1 MAGISVPQYE
11 IFKIGTNKLK
21 YSDWNLEI
29 TKKEAFQF
37 QELISLFEAQEFRI
51 MANKILEKPI
61 NTIDFTQIFIQVVV
75 EKKSDFSRA
84 TGKKGITV
92 NGINFR
98 RFVGTTGGLKNNTLL
113 FCNSKYIDELNR
125 LCECKRNPN
134 VKLVPAK
141 YEAYKA
147 LTCSASQTICN
158 PNGILVVKDCITQ
171 YFADVISLDD
181 GVESNEPIRQLVKNK
196 SLENN
201 VSDGFNLCTIQYM
214 QRVAESLNLDYVP
227 GGVCLRNAWLKGM
240 LYPFPIIEFIEK
252 YNNGNYMIED
262 IWGNLQDV
270 RECEMILTE
279 SSLKL
284 WSAYKNIDEYVEAYK
299 ECGYGFSVTKISPH
313 ELEEERE
320 LNYQYLQSYEFT
332 QDDITELCDPTIQYL
347 KDAMCGD
354 YSSTIKF
361 LGINENV
368 DINSWQSAL
377 YTSEYMLGDPYVI
390 DSIHRYIKK
399 KMNDAKIG
407 KLFVKGNY
415 QIASGDPF
423 ALMQSICGLEVTGLL
438 KANEVY
444 SKFWIDRNEDEV
456 VLFRSPMTSHNN
468 IRMCKINLSEDCQ
481 YWYQYMDTIM
491 IINGWDSFCMAENGE
506 DYDSDLNFSTNNAV
520 LKRRY
525 KLLPAIEC
533 VQRNA
538 QKVVV
543 TEKEVK
549 KTNKN
554 GMGNQ
559 VGTIT
564 NYVTSM
570 KEVQAHFPKGS
581 KEYNEL
587 EYRIECGQLYQQAEL
602 DKIKGIV
609 ATPMPSEWYNLGA
622 CGDDKYLQS
631 LCAYRKPYFMI
642 YVYDETKRQYT
653 NYVKESN
660 AKCYALYKCSIQD
673 LYDNYENLDQEKLAF
688 LFWYE
693 RKMPVGLGN
702 CSMNQIC
709 NYVET
714 QLDGYK
720 SQLHRDSSF
729 DYNVLKVKRRC
740 TEEHRQALKELE
752 QYYRECV
759 ATYKAKKQN
768 NDEFDKFYQRKNM
781 MIYFRDKAI
790 ELCPND
796 DERLNIILDMTYG
809 YKGNRQFCWDCIGE
823 LIIKRLKELEEEI
836 VYTK

>member
-84 TGKKGITV
+84 TGKKGVTV
-92 NGINFR
+92 NGINFG

-147 LTCSASQTICN
+147 LTCSASQPICN

-181 GVESNEPIRQLVKNK
+181 GVESNEPIRTLIKNK

-214 QRVAESLNLDYVP
+214 QRVAKSLNLDYVP

-262 IWGNLQDV
+262 IWGNLQDI

-299 ECGYGFSVTKISPH
+299 ECGYEFSVTKISPH

-332 QDDITELCDPTIQYL
+332 QDDISELCDPTIQYL

-361 LGINENV
+361 LGISENV
-368 DINSWQSAL
+368 NINSWQSAL
-377 YTSEYMLGDPYVI
+377 YTSKYMLGDPYVI
-390 DSIHRYIKK
+390 DSVHRYIKK

-415 QIASGDPF
+415 QIASGDPS

-444 SKFWIDRNEDEV
+444 SKFWIDRDEDEV

-468 IRMCKINLSEDCQ
+468 IRMCKVNFSNDCQ
-481 YWYQYMDTIM
+481 YWYRYMNTIM

-506 DYDSDLNFSTNNAV
+506 DYDSDLNFSTNNTV

-538 QKVVV
+538 QKVIV

-570 KEVQAHFPKGS
+570 MEVQSHFSKGS

-642 YVYDETKRQYT
+642 YVYDETKRQYK

-660 AKCYALYKCSIQD
+660 AKCYALYKCSIPD
-673 LYDNYENLDQEKLAF
+673 LYDNYDNIDQEKLAF

-720 SQLHRDSSF
+720 SQLYRDSSF

-768 NDEFDKFYQRKNM
+768 NDEFDKFYQRKHM
-781 MIYFRDKAI
+781 MLYFRDKAI

-823 LIIKRLKELEEEI
+823 LIIKRLKELEEQI
-836 VYTK
+836 VYTE